1 MDRTVGKLRMSTA
14 VTCSESMTVIE
25 AVREMAKK
33 RADCVL
39 LLDSQSLLSG
49 IMTDKDVATKLV
61 AAGLPASTTPASAIM
76 TRGPTFCTKDSNATD
91 ALRKM
96 VDGKFRHLPVVD
108 EGEVRAVLDIT
119 KCLFHAIFMLERS
132 SEGADKGNPDAP
144 SGSVLESMRARM
156 LKPTLASLV
165 APGSSAPVVSSNA
178 SVVEAAIMMKRCH
191 TGAVLVAGGAEEG
204 GSQSLSG
211 IVTSKDILF
220 HVIAKGEAPE
230 LTCVTQVMTL
240 NPEFA
245 PITTPILD
253 ALHILHDGRFLH
265 LPVVQ
270 DGTVVTIID
279 VLMLIQGALAQL
291 DGKPG
296 SPGHSDIM
304 RRFLELS
311 YNNGEANGGLHGET
325 DRETVSTM
333 SEHEAEPRFVFKME
347 RPASCAVSMS
357 PHKSPS
363 ENPNILKFFSS
374 SSSLRELRLNV
385 TKRLGGSDPEAL
397 EGVLKYVDE
406 DGDAVTLGC
415 DADVQAA
422 VRGARLHGAKFVL
435 LSLDESAR
443 PKSSRGAPS
452 SSRSLVARVL
462 RSPWTWGIA
471 TSAGVGVGI
480 YLYMSPEARQ
490 SISDKV
496 ASVTGPLGSGG
507 KVKAA
512 NS

>member
-333 SEHEAEPRFVFKME
+333 SEHEG
-347 RPASCAVSMS
+347 
-357 PHKSPS
+357 
-363 ENPNILKFFSS
+363 